1 MIFSDTPY
9 ERSLERMMTA
19 IPNFAPRGHGVM
31 VVYEIRSTVSDCD
44 CRLCVYWQKKK
55 GCGAARCSCIK
66 ERITAGAASHRE
78 VMNETMTAIHYPA
91 FVRRL
96 DKYMKES
103 ENDPMKYR
111 NEKHRAV
118 FAEAVKKMDR
128 NNYALMAALYLL
140 TADCKLWNTVKRYIE
155 RNEICF
161 SVFRLHNTTEEAYT
175 LYCAAKDLY
184 LGTKHIT
191 VSDLADTDLISPK
204 LFGLICNAMAIR
216 RFGLGAIGERTDRR

>member
-1 MIFSDTPY
+1 MIFSDASY

-19 IPNFAPRGHGVM
+19 ILNFAPRGHGVM
-31 VVYEIRSTVSDCD
+31 VVYEIRSTAKDCD

-55 GCGAARCSCIK
+55 GCGAA
-66 ERITAGAASHRE
+66 SHRE
-78 VMNETMTAIHYPA
+78 VMTETMTAIRYPA

-96 DKYMKES
+96 DKYRKES
-103 ENDPMKYR
+103 EDDPMKYK

-128 NNYALMAALYLL
+128 NNYALMAAIYLL
-140 TADCKLWNTVKRYIE
+140 TADCKLWNTVKRYTE
-155 RNEICF
+155 RNEISF

-184 LGTKHIT
+184 LGTKHII
-191 VSDLADTDLISPK
+191 VSDLADTELISPK

-216 RFGLGAIGERTDRR
+216 RFGLVAIGERTDRR